1 MIVSLGFPMVK
12 AAVFD
17 VDGVLVEA
25 FVWARILEMEH
36 GLDRSRTDPFFLG
49 PFKKCILGESRLKEE
64 LLPFLEEWRWP
75 TTVDEFVTRWFAA
88 DSAVNIQAL
97 EVVDDLRQ
105 YGLNC
110 YIASTQEAERVAYL
124 RNELGFG
131 DRFDGFFFSCEMGVQ
146 KPDRRFFD
154 LATQTIGVEPT
165 QIVFFDDHQPNV
177 DGARE
182 AGWRAELCRIG
193 DDLRGMLRKH
203 GVRMPHA

>member
-49 PFKKCILGESRLKEE
+49 QFKKCILGESRLKEE
-64 LLPFLEEWRWP
+64 LVPFLEEWRWP

-97 EVVDDLRQ
+97 KVVD
-105 YGLNC
+105 
-110 YIASTQEAERVAYL
+110 
-124 RNELGFG
+124 
-131 DRFDGFFFSCEMGVQ
+131 
-146 KPDRRFFD
+146 
-154 LATQTIGVEPT
+154 
-165 QIVFFDDHQPNV
+165 
-177 DGARE
+177 
-182 AGWRAELCRIG
+182 
-193 DDLRGMLRKH
+193 
-203 GVRMPHA
+203 